1 MWQKSAVISFTVK
14 VTHSREQSK
23 SNVKDEK
30 LDHKDVV
37 VAATTNGM
45 QQLSNKHLTFG
56 KVYIENEISII
67 GNSVV
72 IEKDYT
78 WKIYIF
84 EKQMPVFCDVMKPY
98 TCVLRKCVLCQFFKT
113 LSKANVCC
121 GNTDFA
127 NLITSKLEKRSEL
140 DFLDKDGNAKATIQS
155 KYYQSVKELDAIRRT
170 SCHVLV
176 VEDKDRCNNCS
187 QYRKQLNSYK
197 YRLVKR
203 EKTESISKN
212 TPISTFSM
220 AEIEKQYL
228 NLQKEKRTI
237 TKSENKLHERIG
249 RMVEQE
255 SIALDKESDVL
266 IEEVISKSDKYFDK
280 DSPQYLL
287 CEQQRKQLGLKRKSF
302 MKWHSVVIRWCL
314 AIYLKSPGN
323 S

>member
-1 MWQKSAVISFTVK
+1 
-14 VTHSREQSK
+14 
-23 SNVKDEK
+23 
-30 LDHKDVV
+30 
-37 VAATTNGM
+37 M

-67 GNSVV
+67 GKSVV

-98 TCVLRKCVLCQFFKT
+98 TCVLRKGMLCQFFKT

-155 KYYQSVKELDAIRRT
+155 KYYQFVKELDAIRRT

-176 VEDKDRCNNCS
+176 VEDNDRCNNCS

-197 YRLVKR
+197 DRLVKR

-212 TPISTFSM
+212 TPISTFSR
-220 AEIEKQYL
+220 ADIEKQYL
-228 NLQKEKRTI
+228 NLQKKKGLLLRVK
-237 TKSENKLHERIG
+237 KSCE
-249 RMVEQE
+249 RMVESE

-266 IEEVISKSDKYFDK
+266 IEEVISKRDKYFDK

-287 CEQQRKQLGLKRKSF
+287 WEQQRKQFGLNRKSF
-302 MKWHSVVIRWCL
+302 MKWHPVVIRWCR
-314 AIYLKSPGN
+314 AMYLKSPGN